1 MKKLYTTLIVEDE
14 DIVREGLIETIEWE
28 KIGFSVTAQASG
40 GREALRKFQT
50 EPTDVVLTDIRM
62 PEFDGIQ
69 LLKAIKEQHIETQ
82 VVFISSYAEF
92 EYAKQAITYKAFS
105 YVIKT
110 ELFEDLEKVLH
121 ELYLFLEKQEFE
133 REQLP
138 KKSNRKPIFVQGDSN
153 RKLGGIAAK
162 RHMASDDCDF
172 AIPGKKHYAPNW
184 I

>member
-1 MKKLYTTLIVEDE
+1 MYK
-14 DIVREGLIETIEWE
+14 R
-28 KIGFSVTAQASG
+28 Q
-40 GREALRKFQT
+40 
-50 EPTDVVLTDIRM
+50 
-62 PEFDGIQ
+62 Q

-133 REQLP
+133 REQTSYQKRAIESQFLF
-138 KKSNRKPIFVQGDSN
+138 K
-153 RKLGGIAAK
+153 GIQTGNWEELRLK
-162 RHMASDDCDF
+162 G
-172 AIPGKKHYAPNW
+172 IPGKNHYAPNW